1 MTLRN
6 TALSALIS
14 ATLPFAGHATDICT
28 EDAMIVFDG
37 SGSMSEMGFNNLD
50 EPRIF
55 QARRA
60 MRDSMPFIEQF
71 RRIGLIIYG
80 PGSGESCENIDL
92 RFGPTAN
99 AAGMVINEVEQLVP
113 DGMTALT
120 ESVRQAAET
129 LNFRAKPA
137 AVVLVTDG
145 KETCGGTPCAL
156 ADQLIAEAQDLT
168 IHVIGFKVRAD
179 FFSWDNPEQTDD
191 ARIEATTVAEC
202 MSEKTGGKYVS
213 AETVD
218 ELSAALED
226 TLGCQIIGSLQS
238 RTRRSS
244 RS

>member
-1 MTLRN
+1 
-6 TALSALIS
+6 
-14 ATLPFAGHATDICT
+14 
-28 EDAMIVFDG
+28 MIVFDG

-60 MRDSMPFIEQF
+60 MRDSMPWIAKF

-92 RFGPTAN
+92 RFGPTPN
-99 AAGMVINEVEQLVP
+99 AADLVINDVENLEP
-113 DGMTALT
+113 DGMTALSA
-120 ESVRQAAET
+120 SVRQAAET
-129 LNFRAKPA
+129 LNYRERPA
-137 AVVLVTDG
+137 VVVLVTDG

-156 ADQLIAEAQDLT
+156 TDQLVDEAQDLT

-179 FFSWDNPEQTDD
+179 FFSWDNPEQTDSQ
-191 ARIEATTVAEC
+191 RVQATTVAEC

-213 AETVD
+213 AETVQ
-218 ELSAALED
+218 ELSAALEG
-226 TLGCQIIGSLQS
+226 TLGCQVIGQLQPF
-238 RTRRSS
+238 TPLSS